1 MHTSILA
8 GADRVQLEDGRQLRL
23 LSAMEVLQA
32 RRESEWL
39 AREERERAV
48 CANACLLA
56 RALERNGQPMYRDGT
71 HVLEELT
78 VAEIGALSDRRAQF
92 NREVN
97 PGVGDSEAA
106 LELKNIWSTRRGS
119 GCTGACCDPFQ
130 PCPRRTVSDR

>member
-1 MHTSILA
+1 MYTGILA

-39 AREERERAV
+39 AHAQRERAV

-56 RALERNGQPMYRDGT
+56 RALERDGQPIYRDGT

-78 VAEIGALSDRRAQF
+78 VAEIGVLSDRWAQF
-92 NREVN
+92 NRQVN
-97 PGVGDSEAA
+97 PGLGDSEAA
-106 LELKNIWSTRRGS
+106 LELKNVWSTRRGS

-130 PCPRRTVSDR
+130 PCPQKTVSDR